1 MNKAIEKIL
10 NNFVIG
16 DTDISY
22 YHIHG
27 YPTPEKNV
35 SYYEVEIYLSLDTP
49 PVESEAILDR
59 LETSFIMLGFE
70 TVSGNFF
77 HDEDRDK
84 LLIRVTGYIKEVED
98 K

>member
-16 DTDISY
+16 DTNISY

-49 PVESEAILDR
+49 MVEADGLLYR
-59 LETSFIMLGFE
+59 LESSLKLLGFND
-70 TVSGNFF
+70 VNGNMFN
-77 HDEDRDK
+77 DENKDK
-84 LLIRVTGYIKEVED
+84 LLVRVTGYIKMGED